1 MGTVLAM
8 RFLPTLPLLAA
19 LLIAGCSPD
28 HNQFSDF
35 WNTPIKRLWQGEEDR
50 GNVRAALTPELL
62 AQIGRPTIL
71 LTVPARENVESPFF
85 AEERNGDTVTWL
97 SVNNEFL
104 LLQDGV
110 LSGTRGLGGDLMNAD
125 LSEVHEA
132 LAGRRTQAVRIH
144 RMLDGEN
151 HIVAESYVCDYAQ
164 RPERVAVG
172 AYLTQ
177 VQATQIDET
186 CTGVERVFEN
196 RYWLSG
202 SGTIVRARQWAG
214 EPLGYLEYE
223 RLSD

>member
-1 MGTVLAM
+1 M

-104 LLQDGV
+104 LLQDGATLCPEGV
-110 LSGTRGLGGDLMNAD
+110 LLLNHAMRRATE
-125 LSEVHEA
+125 LSPVIGCA
-132 LAGRRTQAVRIH
+132 RTHAH
-144 RMLDGEN
+144 
-151 HIVAESYVCDYAQ
+151 
-164 RPERVAVG
+164 
-172 AYLTQ
+172 
-177 VQATQIDET
+177 
-186 CTGVERVFEN
+186 
-196 RYWLSG
+196 
-202 SGTIVRARQWAG
+202 QW
-214 EPLGYLEYE
+214 EQEQQQHPH
-223 RLSD
+223 

>member
-1 MGTVLAM
+1 M
-8 RFLPTLPLLAA
+8 RFLQTLPLLAA
-19 LLIAGCSPD
+19 LLIAGCGSD
-28 HNQFSDF
+28 RNEFSEL

-50 GNVRAALTPELL
+50 GNVRAALTPEVL

-71 LTVPARENVESPFF
+71 LTVPGRENVESPFF

-125 LSEVHEA
+125 LGEVHEA

-202 SGTIVRARQWAG
+202 RGTIVRARQWAG